1 MDVILIS
8 FITLTAFIC
17 FFGIKIAN
25 WLSDED
31 SGKTPHAPQPH
42 GMSSLRPSRYRVM
55 PHHARASQSSPQGQ
69 RQVYIDRRH
78 STPARLEGF

>member
-31 SGKTPHAPQPH
+31 SGKTPHAPQPSDMGAMH
-42 GMSSLRPSRYRVM
+42 PSRYRVM
-55 PHHARASQSSPQGQ
+55 PHHARTSQPSARS
-69 RQVYIDRRH
+69 RRH
-78 STPARLEGF
+78 STPARVEGF